1 MNEEEGLD
9 GAALATGTS
18 ENIHASHGFLRG
30 VRNTQVSPEG
40 MILALVL
47 FTLLCISPVNVRA
60 SPRLSH
66 YMEQGMLSTFPQCN
80 FPLEFPDTKSK
91 SYAIIG

>member
-18 ENIHASHGFLRG
+18 ENIQASLGILRG

-40 MILALVL
+40 MILCLVL
-47 FTLLCISPVNVRA
+47 FLCLH
-60 SPRLSH
+60 LS
-66 YMEQGMLSTFPQCN
+66 C
-80 FPLEFPDTKSK
+80 
-91 SYAIIG
+91 

>member
-30 VRNTQVSPEG
+30 VRNTQVSPEC
-40 MILALVL
+40 MILSFVL
-47 FTLLCISPVNVRA
+47 FLCFAFLMLMFVR
-60 SPRLSH
+60 L
-66 YMEQGMLSTFPQCN
+66 QGHL
-80 FPLEFPDTKSK
+80 
-91 SYAIIG
+91 II

>member
-40 MILALVL
+40 MILSLVL
-47 FTLLCISPVNVRA
+47 FLCFA
-60 SPRLSH
+60 FL
-66 YMEQGMLSTFPQCN
+66 
-80 FPLEFPDTKSK
+80 
-91 SYAIIG
+91 